1 MPHAPFRLRH
11 AAVPAAAAATILT
24 AAGCTTTDPQTGAPA
39 TTAQSQQA
47 GTTTAQESTTTMD
60 IQLTTDSGTY
70 HATLNDS
77 ATARDFAAL
86 LPLTLTLNDYAGTE
100 KISGLPKKLSTAGS
114 PSGTAAKAGDVTL
127 YAPWGNLAIFY
138 EDFPHSEGLVKIGE
152 FTDNIDDFARR
163 NGNFKVTIT
172 AAD

>member
-1 MPHAPFRLRH
+1 M
-11 AAVPAAAAATILT
+11 PAAAAATILT
-24 AAGCTTTDPQTGAPA
+24 AVGCTTTGPQTGAPA

-47 GTTTAQESTTTMD
+47 ATTTPQESTTMD
-60 IQLTTDSGTY
+60 IQLTTDNGTY

-77 ATARDFAAL
+77 AAARDFAAL

-100 KISGLPKKLSTAGS
+100 KISDLPKKLSTAGS
-114 PSGTAAKAGDVTL
+114 PSGTAAKAGDLTL

-138 EDFPHSEGLVKIGE
+138 KDFPHSEGLVKLGE
-152 FTDNIDDFARR
+152 FTDNIDDFARP

-172 AAD
+172 AVG